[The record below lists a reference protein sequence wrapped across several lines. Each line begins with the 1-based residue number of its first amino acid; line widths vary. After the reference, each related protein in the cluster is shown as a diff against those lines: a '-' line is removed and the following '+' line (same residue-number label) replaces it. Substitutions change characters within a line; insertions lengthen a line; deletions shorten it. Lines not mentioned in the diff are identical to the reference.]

1 MKKFILLNIM
11 IISTIIGIS
20 QNLKIKSDIID
31 AKGNYIESKVFLYEG
46 DSLILQK
53 ETSSF
58 NYKLDLNKEYF
69 LVIESIS
76 NPSLTKIVNF
86 NTIKAKSA
94 KHKFEFVV
102 MMDESLKSF
111 GGLVYYSTNKD
122 CFDYIILK

>member
-1 MKKFILLNIM
+1 MKKLILLSIM
-11 IISTIIGIS
+11 IISAIVGIS

-31 AKGNYIESKVFLYEG
+31 SKGNYIESKVFLYEG

-76 NPSLTKIVNF
+76 NPGLTKIINF

-122 CFDYIILK
+122 CFDYIIFK